1 MSRRSVLVV
10 TVALLAACAGHGP
23 ASGTTNA
30 SAAIPA
36 LDGDTTALL
45 GGGRIARLPAARRAA
60 WTQYVSESRR
70 LQAVDKALMEHELQ
84 SVSRSTMTRA
94 PFQREAF
101 ELTDAMTPA
110 WFRSDAGQRMLES
123 ILSYQTPSGGWSK
136 HVDFTQGPRAP
147 GQSYFSENESWQYI
161 ATIDNGSTTEQLRFL
176 AAAHRALGDERT
188 RDAFRRGLDYLFAAQ
203 MPNGCWPQV
212 FPLQGGY
219 HDAVTFNDDAIVHV
233 LELMQDVAN
242 GDSTVLGVIPADGHV
257 RAGASLQRGVDCI
270 VASQYVQNGKR
281 TVWGQQHDP
290 LTLAPVKAR
299 SYELV
304 GLAGKESAAIV
315 RFLMGLPSPGA
326 GAVEAVHAAVDWFRA
341 HAITGY
347 DYGFDT
353 GLSVKPDAAP
363 IWARLTDLE
372 TDKPI
377 FSNRDGVKLFD
388 WNQLTDRRQGYAW
401 YGREPAWILN
411 RYSRWAKQHPR
422 AAR

>member
-1 MSRRSVLVV
+1 MATRLAASLLV
-10 TVALLAACAGHGP
+10 LAACDPRGVRTSDTP
-23 ASGTTNA
+23 A
-30 SAAIPA
+30 PA
-36 LDGDTTALL
+36 RDADTTALL
-45 GGGRIARLPAARRAA
+45 GGGRIARLPAAERAA
-60 WTQYVSESRR
+60 WTRYVTESRR
-70 LQAVDKALMEHELQ
+70 IQQADKDAMQRELQ
-84 SVSRSTMTRA
+84 RAGRVSMTRA
-94 PFQREAF
+94 PFAREAF
-101 ELTDAMTPA
+101 EVTAEMTGD
-110 WFRSDAGQRMLES
+110 WFRSTAGRAMLAS
-123 ILSYQTPSGGWSK
+123 ILSFQTPSGGWSK
-136 HVDFTQGPRAP
+136 HVDFTKEPRAP

-161 ATIDNGSTTEQLRFL
+161 ATIDNSSTTEQLRFL
-176 AAAHRALGDERT
+176 AAAHRALGDDRAKA
-188 RDAFRRGLDYLFAAQ
+188 AFLRGLDYLYAAQ

-233 LELMQDVAN
+233 LELMRDVTN
-242 GDSTVLGVIPADGHV
+242 GDSTVRSVIPADAHL
-257 RAGASLQRGVDCI
+257 RAGASMRRGIDCI
-270 VASQYVQNGKR
+270 TASQVVRDGR
-281 TVWGQQHDP
+281 STVWGQQHDP

-315 RFLMGLPSPGA
+315 RFLMGLPEPGER
-326 GAVEAVHAAVDWFRA
+326 AVEAVHAAVDWFRA

-347 DYGFDT
+347 DYDYKA
-353 GLSVKPDAAP
+353 GLSVKADAPP

-411 RYSRWAKQHPR
+411 RYDRWAKQHPR
-422 AAR
+422 KTQ